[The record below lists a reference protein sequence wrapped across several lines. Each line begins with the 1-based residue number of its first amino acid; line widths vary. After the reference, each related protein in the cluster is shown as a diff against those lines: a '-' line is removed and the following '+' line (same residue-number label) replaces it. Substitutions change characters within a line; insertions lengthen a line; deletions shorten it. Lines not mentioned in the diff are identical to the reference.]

1 MPSSEMV
8 ASGHTLEV
16 LESGARL
23 ITAPMPAR
31 QSVSVAL
38 MFGVGSRYET
48 PELAGISHFVEH
60 MLFKGS
66 DRYPGSREV
75 AEAIEGIGGELNA
88 ATDKE
93 ATMYW
98 ARVPGDRLN
107 EAVSVL
113 CDMVI
118 NPLMVEEEVDKERE
132 VIIEELRMYRDSPG
146 DHVHTVF
153 EEMLW
158 PDHPLGVDIA
168 GTEENLP
175 QVNGARLREHLASH
189 YTAQDLVVVI
199 AGNADHEAAVE
210 ATAPYLATFRG
221 GKRAAFPPAAPLG
234 DAVEARLVAR
244 PTEQVNLVLGTRCI
258 DYFHPDRYA
267 IDMMNTVLGEGMSSR
282 LFLEVRE
289 RLGLCYDVHS
299 WAGKM
304 ADTGSAGVY
313 IGTDPNRAEE
323 ALKAV
328 MHELHRMAEEPVGGK
343 ELEKARAYLKG
354 RMVLRL
360 ESTGAVST
368 WLGGQELL
376 TGRIILMEETL
387 AALDRVTAEDVTRLA
402 RETYATQPLRL
413 AAIGPLKDEDRLAG
427 LITWS

>member
-1 MPSSEMV
+1 M
-8 ASGHTLEV
+8 EV
-16 LESGARL
+16 LGSGARL

-38 MFGVGSRYET
+38 MFGVGSRHET
-48 PELAGISHFVEH
+48 AAMAGISHFVEH
-60 MLFKGS
+60 MVFKGS
-66 DRYPGSREV
+66 DRYPGSKEI

-88 ATDKE
+88 STDKE
-93 ATMYW
+93 ATMFW

-113 CDMVI
+113 CDIVL
-118 NPLMVEEEVDKERE
+118 NPLMKEEEVDRERE

-146 DHVHTVF
+146 DHVHTIF
-153 EEMLW
+153 EEMIW
-158 PDHPLGVDIA
+158 PHHPLGVDIA

-175 QVNGARLREHLASH
+175 GVNRARMLEHLRGH
-189 YTAQDLVVVI
+189 YNAQNLVAVI
-199 AGNADHEAAVE
+199 AGNVDHEAALE
-210 ATAPYLATFRG
+210 AAGPFLSAWPSGTRSTFAPAIPLAPGTNVQ
-221 GKRAAFPPAAPLG
+221 LIS
-234 DAVEARLVAR
+234 R
-244 PTEQVNLVLGTRCI
+244 PTEQVNLVLGTRSI

-289 RLGLCYDVHS
+289 RHGLCYDVHS

-304 ADTGSAGVY
+304 ADTGEAGVY
-313 IGTDPNRAEE
+313 IGTDPTRAEE

-328 MHELHRMAEEPVGGK
+328 MHELHRMAEETVGPG

-376 TGRIILMEETL
+376 TNKIIAMEDTL
-387 AALDRVTAEDVTRLA
+387 AGLDAVTADDITRLA
-402 RETYATQPLRL
+402 RQTYAEQPIQL
-413 AAIGPLKDEDRLAG
+413 AAIGPIKNEDRLAE
-427 LITWS
+427 LIKWS

>member
-1 MPSSEMV
+1 V

-16 LESGARL
+16 LDSGARL
-23 ITAPMPAR
+23 ITAPMAAR

-38 MFGVGSRYET
+38 MFSVGSRYEV
-48 PELAGISHFVEH
+48 PGLAGVSHFVEH

-66 DRYPGSREV
+66 DAYPGSKEV

-98 ARVPGDRLN
+98 ARVPGDRLK

-113 CDMVI
+113 CDMVLH
-118 NPLMVEEEVDKERE
+118 PLMVEEEVDKERE

-153 EEMLW
+153 EEMMW
-158 PDHPLGVDIA
+158 PGHPLGVDIA

-175 QVNGARLREHLASH
+175 AVTGAAMREHLATH
-189 YTAQDLVVVI
+189 YTAQNLVAVI
-199 AGNADHEAAVE
+199 AGNVDPQEALHV
-210 ATAPYLATFRG
+210 TAPYLDTWRRGERAT
-221 GKRAAFPPAAPLG
+221 FPPAAPLEG
-234 DAVEARLVAR
+234 GPVVRLISR
-244 PTEQVNLVLGTRCI
+244 PTEQINLVMGTRCI
-258 DYFHPDRYA
+258 DYFHPDRHA
-267 IDMMNTVLGEGMSSR
+267 LDMMNTVLGDGMSSR

-289 RLGLCYDVHS
+289 KLGLCYDVHS
-299 WAGKM
+299 WVGKM

-313 IGTDPNRAEE
+313 IGTDPGRTEE
-323 ALKAV
+323 AVKAV
-328 MHELHRMAEEPVGGK
+328 MHELHRMAEEPVGAA

-354 RMVLRL
+354 RLLLRL

-376 TGRIILMEETL
+376 TGRIIEMEETL
-387 AALDRVTAEDVTRLA
+387 AGLDAVTTEDVTRLA
-402 RETYATQPLRL
+402 RETYAEQSMQMAVIGPIKDEGRL
-413 AAIGPLKDEDRLAG
+413 AD
-427 LITWS
+427 LINWK

>member
-16 LESGARL
+16 LDSGARL

-38 MFGVGSRYET
+38 MFGVGSRHEAA
-48 PELAGISHFVEH
+48 EMAGISHFVEH
-60 MLFKGS
+60 MVFKGS
-66 DRYPGSREV
+66 DLYPGSKEV

-98 ARVPGDRLN
+98 ARVPGDRLK

-113 CDMVI
+113 CDMVLH
-118 NPLMVEEEVDKERE
+118 PLMKEEEVDRERE

-158 PDHPLGVDIA
+158 PDHALGVDIA

-175 QVNGARLREHLASH
+175 AVNGNRMREHLRDH
-189 YTAQDLVVVI
+189 YNAQNLVAVI
-199 AGNADHEAAVE
+199 AGNVEHDAAMEAA
-210 ATAPYLATFRG
+210 APFMAQWPG
-221 GKRAAFPPAAPLG
+221 GTRSRFAAAVPLG
-234 DAVEARLVAR
+234 PEPRVQLISR

-267 IDMMNTVLGEGMSSR
+267 LDMMNTVLGEGMSSR

-289 RLGLCYDVHS
+289 KHGLCYDVHS

-313 IGTDPNRAEE
+313 IGTDPSRTEE

-328 MHELHRMAEEPVGGK
+328 MHELHRMAEETVGPQ

-376 TGRIILMEETL
+376 TNRIIPMEETL
-387 AALDRVTAEDVTRLA
+387 AGLDQVTAEDVTRLA
-402 RETYATQPLRL
+402 RETYAAQPMQL
-413 AAIGPLKDEDRLAG
+413 AAIGPIKNEARLAE
-427 LITWS
+427 LIHWS

>member
-1 MPSSEMV
+1 MV

-16 LESGARL
+16 FDSGARL
-23 ITAPMPAR
+23 ITAPMAAR

-38 MFGVGSRYET
+38 MFKVGSRYE
-48 PELAGISHFVEH
+48 PLPIAGISHFVEH

-66 DRYPGSREV
+66 AQYPGSKEI

-98 ARVPGDRLN
+98 ARVPGDRLK

-113 CDMVI
+113 CDMVLH
-118 NPLMVEEEVDKERE
+118 PLMDDEEVDKERE

-153 EEMLW
+153 EEMMW
-158 PDHPLGVDIA
+158 PGHPLGVDIA

-175 QVNGARLREHLASH
+175 GVNGGRMREHLQTY
-189 YTAQDLVVVI
+189 YTAQNLVAVI
-199 AGNADHEAAVE
+199 AGNVDPQEAIHV
-210 ATAPYLATFRG
+210 TAPYLDGWRRG
-221 GKRAAFPPAAPLG
+221 ERAAFPAAIPLPAETNVRAIS
-234 DAVEARLVAR
+234 R
-244 PTEQVNLVLGTRCI
+244 PTEQVNLVMGTRCI

-267 IDMMNTVLGEGMSSR
+267 LDMMNTVLGEGMSSR

-289 RLGLCYDVHS
+289 KHGLCYDVHS

-313 IGTDPNRAEE
+313 IGTDPGRTEE
-323 ALKAV
+323 AVKAV
-328 MHELHRMAEEPVGGK
+328 MHELHRMAEETVGAT

-354 RMVLRL
+354 RMLLRL

-376 TGRIILMEETL
+376 TDRIIEMEETL
-387 AALDRVTAEDVTRLA
+387 AALDAVTAEDVTRLA
-402 RETYATQPLRL
+402 RETYAGQAMQMAVIGPVKDEGRL
-413 AAIGPLKDEDRLAG
+413 AE
-427 LITWS
+427 LIHWN

>member
-1 MPSSEMV
+1 
-8 ASGHTLEV
+8 LEV
-16 LESGARL
+16 LDSGARL

-38 MFGVGSRYET
+38 MFGVGSRHESA
-48 PELAGISHFVEH
+48 ELAGISHFVEH

-66 DRYPGSREV
+66 DAYPGSKEV

-98 ARVPGDRLN
+98 ARVPGDRLK

-113 CDMVI
+113 CDMVLH
-118 NPLMVEEEVDKERE
+118 PLMKAEEVDRERE

-153 EEMLW
+153 EEMMW
-158 PDHPLGVDIA
+158 PGHPLGVDIA

-175 QVNGARLREHLASH
+175 AVDRARMLEHLQQH
-189 YTAQDLVVVI
+189 YSAQNLVAVI
-199 AGNADHEAAVE
+199 AGNVDHAMAMEAA
-210 ATAPYLATFRG
+210 APYLRDWQPGRRSTF
-221 GKRAAFPPAAPLG
+221 AAARPLDKG
-234 DAVEARLVAR
+234 VNVRLVAR
-244 PTEQVNLVLGTRCI
+244 PTEQVNLVVGTRCI

-313 IGTDPNRAEE
+313 IGTDPGRTEE
-323 ALKAV
+323 ALAAV
-328 MHELHRMAEEPVGGK
+328 MVELHRMAEEPVGGG
-343 ELEKARAYLKG
+343 ELEKARAYVKG

-376 TGRIILMEETL
+376 TNRIIPIEETL
-387 AALDRVTAEDVTRLA
+387 AGIDAVTAEDVTRLA
-402 RETYATQPLRL
+402 RQTYAEQPLQL
-413 AAIGPLKDEDRLAG
+413 AAIGPIESEERLAE

>member
-8 ASGHTLEV
+8 ASGHSLEV
-16 LESGARL
+16 LDSGARL

-31 QSVSVAL
+31 ASVSVAL
-38 MFGVGSRYET
+38 MFSVGSRYERK
-48 PELAGISHFVEH
+48 ELAGISHFVEH

-66 DRYPGSREV
+66 DEYPGSKEIS
-75 AEAIEGIGGELNA
+75 EAIEGIGGELNA

-98 ARVPGDRLN
+98 ARVGGDRLK

-113 CDMVI
+113 CDMVLH
-118 NPLMVEEEVDKERE
+118 PLMEPEEVDKERE
-132 VIIEELRMYRDSPG
+132 VIVEELRMYRDSPG

-175 QVNGARLREHLASH
+175 GVDGAKMREHLATH
-189 YTAQDLVVVI
+189 YVAQNLVVVV
-199 AGNADHEAAVE
+199 AGNVDPQEALHV
-210 ATAPYLATFRG
+210 TAPYLETWRKG
-221 GKRAAFPPAAPLG
+221 DRVSFPPATPLTG
-234 DAVEARLVAR
+234 DVAVEVVHR
-244 PTEQVNLVLGTRCI
+244 PTEQVHLVVGTRCI

-267 IDMMNTVLGEGMSSR
+267 IDVMNTVLGEGMSSR

-289 RLGLCYDVHS
+289 RRGLCYDVHS

-323 ALKAV
+323 ALEAV
-328 MHELHRMAEEPVGGK
+328 MHELHRMVEEPVGST

-354 RMVLRL
+354 RMILRL

-376 TGRIILMEETL
+376 TGRIIEMEDTL

-402 RETYATQPLRL
+402 RETFAEQPMRL
-413 AAIGPLKDEDRLAG
+413 AAIGPLKNEDRLAG
-427 LITWS
+427 LIKWS

>member
-1 MPSSEMV
+1 
-8 ASGHTLEV
+8 
-16 LESGARL
+16 
-23 ITAPMPAR
+23 MPAR

-38 MFGVGSRYET
+38 MFAVGSRYES

-66 DRYPGSREV
+66 DRYPGSKEV

-107 EAVSVL
+107 EAVAVL
-113 CDMVI
+113 SDMVLH
-118 NPLMVEEEVDKERE
+118 PLMDEEEVDKERE

-146 DHVHTVF
+146 DHVHTIF
-153 EEMLW
+153 EEMMW

-175 QVNGARLREHLASH
+175 AVNGTRMREHLATH
-189 YTAQDLVVVI
+189 YTAQNLVVVI
-199 AGNADHEAAVE
+199 AGNVDHPEALE
-210 ATAPYLATFRG
+210 ATAPYLGDFRG
-221 GKRAAFPPAAPLG
+221 GAGAKYPPAQSLAG
-234 DAVEARLVAR
+234 GVNVQVIAR

-289 RLGLCYDVHS
+289 RRGLCYDVHS

-313 IGTDPNRAEE
+313 IGTDPGRTEE
-323 ALKAV
+323 AVKAV
-328 MHELHRMAEEPVGGK
+328 MEELRRMAGEPVGST

-376 TGRIILMEETL
+376 TNRIILMEETL
-387 AALDRVTAEDVTRLA
+387 AALDRVTAEDVMRLA
-402 RETYATQPLRL
+402 HETYASQPLQL
-413 AAIGPLKDEDRLAG
+413 AAIGPLKNEDRLAG

>member
-16 LESGARL
+16 LDSGARL

-38 MFGVGSRYET
+38 MFGVGSRHET
-48 PELAGISHFVEH
+48 PEMAGISHFLEH
-60 MLFKGS
+60 MVFKGS
-66 DRYPGSREV
+66 DLYPGSKEV

-93 ATMYW
+93 ATMFW

-113 CDMVI
+113 CDMLL
-118 NPLMVEEEVDKERE
+118 NPLMKEEEVDRERE

-153 EEMLW
+153 EEMIW
-158 PDHPLGVDIA
+158 PNHPLGVDIA

-175 QVNGARLREHLASH
+175 DVTGTRMREYLRDH
-189 YTAQDLVVVI
+189 YNAKNLVAVI
-199 AGNADHEAAVE
+199 AGNVDHDAAIKAVEPFMAGWRGGQRSTFAAAV
-210 ATAPYLATFRG
+210 PLAG
-221 GKRAAFPPAAPLG
+221 GTNVQLIS
-234 DAVEARLVAR
+234 R
-244 PTEQVNLVLGTRCI
+244 PTEQVNIVLGTRCI

-267 IDMMNTVLGEGMSSR
+267 LDVMNTVLGEGMSSR

-289 RLGLCYDVHS
+289 RHGLCYDVHS

-313 IGTDPNRAEE
+313 IGTDPSRAEE

-328 MHELHRMAEEPVGGK
+328 MDQLHRIAEETVGPG

-376 TGRIILMEETL
+376 TNKIIPMEETL
-387 AALDRVTAEDVTRLA
+387 AGLDAVTAEDVTRLA
-402 RETYATQPLRL
+402 RETFATQPIQL
-413 AAIGPLKDEDRLAG
+413 AAIGPIKDEARLAE
-427 LITWS
+427 LINWG

>member
-1 MPSSEMV
+1 
-8 ASGHTLEV
+8 
-16 LESGARL
+16 
-23 ITAPMPAR
+23 MPAR

-38 MFGVGSRYET
+38 MFGVGSRYESR
-48 PELAGISHFVEH
+48 ELAGISHFVEH

-66 DRYPGSREV
+66 DRYPGSKEV

-113 CDMVI
+113 SDMVLH
-118 NPLMVEEEVDKERE
+118 PLMEEKEVDKERE

-153 EEMLW
+153 EEMIW

-168 GTEENLP
+168 GTEDNLP
-175 QVNGARLREHLASH
+175 HVDGTRMREHLAEH
-189 YTAQDLVVVI
+189 YTAQNLVVVI
-199 AGNADHEAAVE
+199 AGNAEHTAAV
-210 ATAPYLATFRG
+210 AAAAAHLADFRG
-221 GKRAAFPPAAPLG
+221 GARARFPPAQPLPG
-234 DAVEARLVAR
+234 GVNVRVVSR
-244 PTEQVNLVLGTRCI
+244 PTEQVNLVVGTRCI

-289 RLGLCYDVHS
+289 RRGLCYDVHS

-313 IGTDPNRAEE
+313 IGTDPRRAEE
-323 ALKAV
+323 AVRAV
-328 MHELHRMAEEPVGGK
+328 MAELHRMVEEPVGST

-368 WLGGQELL
+368 WLGAQELL

-402 RETYATQPLRL
+402 RETYASQPLQL

>member
-1 MPSSEMV
+1 M
-8 ASGHTLEV
+8 EV
-16 LESGARL
+16 LDSGARL

-38 MFGVGSRYET
+38 MFGVGSRYESR
-48 PELAGISHFVEH
+48 ELAGISHFVEH

-66 DRYPGSREV
+66 DRYPGSKEV

-113 CDMVI
+113 CDMVLH
-118 NPLMVEEEVDKERE
+118 PLMVEEEVDKERE

-153 EEMLW
+153 EEMIW
-158 PDHPLGVDIA
+158 PDHPLGWDIA

-175 QVNGARLREHLASH
+175 GVDGSRMRDHLRDH
-189 YTAQDLVVVI
+189 YSAQDLVAVI
-199 AGNADHEAAVE
+199 AGNIDHDAALEAVTPFMAGWRKGE
-210 ATAPYLATFRG
+210 RSTYAAAT
-221 GKRAAFPPAAPLG
+221 PLTLG
-234 DAVEARLVAR
+234 PTVQLISR
-244 PTEQVNLVLGTRCI
+244 PTEQVNIVLGTRCI

-313 IGTDPNRAEE
+313 IGTDPKRAEE

-328 MHELHRMAEEPVGGK
+328 MHELHRMAEETVGAN

-376 TGRIILMEETL
+376 TNKIIPMEETL
-387 AALDRVTAEDVTRLA
+387 AALDAVTAADVTRLA
-402 RETYATQPLRL
+402 RETYAEQAIQL
-413 AAIGPLKDEDRLAG
+413 AAIGPIKSEERLAE
-427 LITWS
+427 LIRWS

>member
-16 LESGARL
+16 LDSGARV
-23 ITAPMPAR
+23 ITAPMAAR
-31 QSVSVAL
+31 ASVSVAL
-38 MFGVGSRYET
+38 MFRVGSRYET
-48 PELAGISHFVEH
+48 AEAAGISHFVEH

-66 DRYPGSREV
+66 DAYPGSREI

-98 ARVPGDRLN
+98 ARVGGDRLK
-107 EAVSVL
+107 EAVEVL
-113 CDMVI
+113 CDMVLH
-118 NPLMVEEEVDKERE
+118 PLMEEPEVDKERE

-175 QVNGARLREHLASH
+175 GVNGAKMRAHLATH
-189 YTAQDLVVVI
+189 YTAQNLVVVI
-199 AGNADHEAAVE
+199 AGNVDTQEALHV
-210 ATAPYLATFRG
+210 TAPYLDGWRRG
-221 GKRAAFPPAAPLG
+221 ERASFPAASPLASG
-234 DAVEARLVAR
+234 SVAQLVKR

-267 IDMMNTVLGEGMSSR
+267 IDVMNTVLGEGMSSR

-289 RLGLCYDVHS
+289 KLGLCYDVHS

-313 IGTDPNRAEE
+313 IGTDPNRAED
-323 ALKAV
+323 AVRAV
-328 MHELHRMAEEPVGGK
+328 MHELHRIAEEPVGHD

-376 TGRIILMEETL
+376 TGRIIEMEETL
-387 AALDRVTAEDVTRLA
+387 GALDRVTAEDVTRLA
-402 RETYATQPLRL
+402 RETFAEQPMRL
-413 AAIGPLKDEDRLAG
+413 AAIGPLKNEDRLAD
-427 LITWS
+427 LINWS